1 MKKSLILL
9 SLVLGMW
16 STLSAQTGKNP
27 DPDRAK
33 YFIKGNLSI
42 TADGNRKLV
51 YRLENPMHSK
61 GINFEEMPAITGEV
75 TDREDVQFEFRN
87 AFTDYAGGFENNRL
101 QFWRYD
107 EELAE
112 WQPDIET
119 RQGTASFEQTKV
131 LSLLLLIDCSTSL
144 GADFDLVKE
153 NAKYFINLLT
163 QASGKGN
170 LKVGIIGFSTVKD
183 TRIFDITSLSESTN
197 VRMQTFIDGLE
208 LSNGTALY
216 YSMDKAMGMLQ
227 QYMDVNHIRKEDYA
241 DSYIVTFTD
250 GVDQTSQHTE
260 KNLFTA
266 DDYYEYLKT
275 QLSSV
280 QILDRPV
287 NTYIVGVK
295 GRDIVTEKMAAKF
308 DRVLSGISPEYKTIA
323 QVSQLREEFQRIVS
337 ELTRQW
343 STLKCYVPKGFK
355 GMVGWTFAN
364 ATEESVSEKEVKT
377 ETSAVQKRPSMFSF
391 PQDARIAAAA
401 GLGMEFF
408 AKTFS
413 ATVFS
418 LDFNITVPLKQEPGY
433 AVGAYIQPVFG
444 KIPGLCL
451 GAMMSGPLNSQTS
464 FLAGAGLDFG
474 FNITGQHADETCML
488 DDGTELSPNANS
500 TLKGGTGFNVRG
512 GLAWN
517 KYYTFADLTLG
528 SYRYQ
533 NEYQAP
539 DNQIYTIERHPVKF
553 RFGIH
558 VGYVF

>member
-1 MKKSLILL
+1 MKKNL
-9 SLVLGMW
+9 LVLWIVLGLFG
-16 STLSAQTGKNP
+16 TLSAQSRKNP

-42 TADGNRKLV
+42 ATDASHKLV
-51 YRLENPMHSK
+51 YRLDNPTHSK
-61 GINFEEMPAITGEV
+61 GISFDGVSSIMGSV
-75 TDREDVQFEFRN
+75 TDQEDVQFEFRN
-87 AFTDYAGGFENNRL
+87 ASTDYAGGFDNNRL

-107 EELAE
+107 EELSE

-144 GADFDLVKE
+144 GADFDLVKD
-153 NAKYFINLLT
+153 NAKYFIKLLT

-170 LKVGIIGFSTVKD
+170 VKVGIIGFSTVKD
-183 TRIFDITSLSESTN
+183 TRIFDITSLSENTSA
-197 VRMQTFIDGLE
+197 RMQTFIDGLE

-227 QYMDVNHIRKEDYA
+227 QYMDVNHIKKEDYA
-241 DSYIVTFTD
+241 NSYIVTFTD
-250 GVDQTSQHTE
+250 GVDQTSQNTD

-266 DDYYEYLKT
+266 DDYYTYLQT

-280 QILDRPV
+280 QILGSPV
-287 NTYIVGVK
+287 STYIVGVK

-337 ELTRQW
+337 DLTRQW
-343 STLKCYVPKGFK
+343 TTLKCYVPKGFK

-364 ATEESVSEKEVKT
+364 AEEEAVPEKVEAP
-377 ETSAVQKRPSMFSF
+377 AVQKRPSMFSL
-391 PQDARIAAAA
+391 PQNARVAAAA
-401 GLGMEFF
+401 GIGMEAF
-408 AKTFS
+408 AKTVSS
-413 ATVFS
+413 AVFS
-418 LDFNITVPLKQEPGY
+418 IDFNITVPLKQEPGY
-433 AVGAYIQPVFG
+433 AVGAYVMPIFG

-451 GAMMSGPLNSQTS
+451 GAMMFGPIDKQTS

-474 FNITGQHADETCML
+474 FNITGQKSEEMYTL
-488 DDGTELSPNANS
+488 DNGTKLPPSSGS
-500 TLKGGTGFNVRG
+500 TLKGGTGLNVRG
-512 GLAWN
+512 GLSRN
-517 KYYTFADLTLG
+517 KYYAFADLTLG
-528 SYRYQ
+528 SYRYR
-533 NEYQAP
+533 NEYLLSN
-539 DNQIYTIERHPVKF
+539 DQIHSIARHPVKF

-558 VGYVF
+558 IGYVF

>member
-1 MKKSLILL
+1 MKKTLVMLWM
-9 SLVLGMW
+9 VLGVW
-16 STLSAQTGKNP
+16 GTLSAQSGKSP

-33 YFIKGNLSI
+33 YFIRGNLSI
-42 TADGNRKLV
+42 AADGNRQPV
-51 YRLENPMHSK
+51 YRLENPTHSK
-61 GINFEEMPAITGEV
+61 GISFEEVSSITGTV

-87 AFTDYAGGFENNRL
+87 ASTDYAGGFENNRL

-107 EELAE
+107 EELSE

-119 RQGTASFEQTKV
+119 RQGTAAFEQTRV

-170 LKVGIIGFSTVKD
+170 VKVGIIGFSTVKD
-183 TRIFDITSLSESTN
+183 TRVFEITSLSESTN
-197 VRMQTFIDGLE
+197 TRMQAFIDGLE

-216 YSMDKAMGMLQ
+216 YSMDKALGMLQ
-227 QYMDVNHIRKEDYA
+227 QYMSTNRIRKEDYA

-250 GVDQTSQHTE
+250 GVDQTSQLTE

-275 QLSSV
+275 QLASV

-295 GRDIVTEKMAAKF
+295 GRDIVSEKMAAKF

-343 STLKCYVPKGFK
+343 TTLKCYVPKGFRGK
-355 GMVGWTFAN
+355 VGWTFAN
-364 ATEESVSEKEVKT
+364 ASEVSGPEKETKAEVP
-377 ETSAVQKRPSMFSF
+377 AVQKRPSAFSI
-391 PQDARIAAAA
+391 PQNARIGVGA
-401 GLGMEFF
+401 GLGMETF
-408 AKTFS
+408 ARTLS
-413 ATVFS
+413 AAVLS

-433 AVGAYIQPVFG
+433 AVGAYVLPVFG

-451 GAMMSGPLNSQTS
+451 GAMMYGPLNARTS
-464 FLAGAGLDFG
+464 YLAGAGLDFG
-474 FNITGQHADETCML
+474 CNIGGRHPEETYAL
-488 DDGTELSPNANS
+488 SDGTELPPSADS
-500 TLKGGTGFNVRG
+500 KLKGGTGFNVRG
-512 GLAWN
+512 GLSWN
-517 KYYTFADLTLG
+517 KYYAFADLTLG
-528 SYRYQ
+528 SYYYR
-533 NEYQAP
+533 NEYVGP
-539 DNQIYTIERHPVKF
+539 GNQEYTIERHPVKF
-553 RFGIH
+553 RFGLH
-558 VGYVF
+558 VGYLF